1 MVPYRLWRFSHK
13 FEHPKSTPYYFSLSL
28 ILSVTP
34 IYHMCT
40 YTYQHMYTL
49 QHAAC
54 KYLWLRKHVPK
65 WLCQQTSPL
74 VVPLAPNQ
82 VNTEIWNVWT
92 SVYIYALD
100 LDTLQCTHYYIYI
113 YINMQMHPQK
123 DRTFF
128 QDFQVS
134 NSSIWGLL
142 AASYQWSK
150 EV

>member
-1 MVPYRLWRFSHK
+1 M
-13 FEHPKSTPYYFSLSL
+13 FEP
-28 ILSVTP
+28 
-34 IYHMCT
+34 
-40 YTYQHMYTL
+40 
-49 QHAAC
+49 
-54 KYLWLRKHVPK
+54 
-65 WLCQQTSPL
+65 
-74 VVPLAPNQ
+74 
-82 VNTEIWNVWT
+82 
-92 SVYIYALD
+92 VYIYAYALD
-100 LDTLQCTHYYIYI
+100 LDSLQCTHYYI